1 MLNEEPFM
9 GLTKDSL
16 PKDPSCCAL
25 WDLLYAYKM
34 IGESPKRLTHM
45 RGEVWKLARCSM
57 RAGLNPH
64 RRGYLVS
71 PQETKVFF
79 RIKPHMK
86 IEVCG

>member
-1 MLNEEPFM
+1 M

-16 PKDPSCCAL
+16 REGQTSGAFL
-25 WDLLYAYKM
+25 GLLYAYDL
-34 IGESPKRLTHM
+34 IGESRKRLTHM

-71 PQETKVFF
+71 PQETQVFF

>member
-1 MLNEEPFM
+1 M
-9 GLTKDSL
+9 GLTKDTL
-16 PKDPSCCAL
+16 PKVSSCYAL
-25 WDLLYAYKM
+25 LDLLYAYDL
-34 IGESPKRLTHM
+34 IGEFSKWLAQM

-86 IEVCG
+86 LEVCG

>member
-25 WDLLYAYKM
+25 WDLLYAYEM

-45 RGEVWKLARCSM
+45 RGGIWVKAINDIPFGKGNPNARGSLAFSIS
-57 RAGLNPH
+57 RAL
-64 RRGYLVS
+64 
-71 PQETKVFF
+71 T
-79 RIKPHMK
+79 
-86 IEVCG
+86 C